1 MKSQC
6 CLLLLFLFFT
16 SCATI
21 TRGIHE
27 KLTVQSDPPAADVKL
42 STGEHSVT
50 PAKFVKHR
58 RTESFTVTI
67 SKPGYVSQT
76 VKVES
81 KASATGGTVMAA
93 NVLAG
98 VVGIA
103 VDAST
108 GAYDSLYPNP
118 ISVRLTPVPLSK
130 PLKPRKTSAT
140 PTAQRALRNPAR
152 PSHKEKTAP
161 PVSPKAKPTPTPQ
174 ASATPA
180 PTPASTPPPAQ
191 PSPTPAEP
199 PTLESVP
206 NPDTSPSP

>member
-1 MKSQC
+1 MKSHC
-6 CLLLLFLFFT
+6 CLLLPLLLLT

-21 TRGIHE
+21 TRGVHE
-27 KLTVQSDPPAADVKL
+27 KLTVQSDPPAADVRL

-50 PAKFVKHR
+50 PAKFVKRR

-67 SKPGYVSQT
+67 SKPGYLSQT

-81 KASATGGTVMAA
+81 RGGATGGTVMAG
-93 NVLAG
+93 NVFAGG

-108 GAYDSLYPNP
+108 GAYNSLYPNP
-118 ISVRLTPVPLSK
+118 ISVRLMPVPVSK
-130 PLKPRKTSAT
+130 PSKARKPSAAPTVQIPRKKKIT
-140 PTAQRALRNPAR
+140 
-152 PSHKEKTAP
+152 P

-174 ASATPA
+174 ASATPV
-180 PTPASTPPPAQ
+180 PTPASTPIPTPPPAQ
-191 PSPTPAEP
+191 PSATPAEP

-206 NPDTSPSP
+206 QPETSPSP

>member
-1 MKSQC
+1 MKNQC
-6 CLLLLFLFFT
+6 CLLLPLLLFT

-21 TRGIHE
+21 TRGVHE
-27 KLTVQSDPPAADVKL
+27 KLTVQSDPPGADVRL

-50 PAKFVKHR
+50 PAKFVKKR

-81 KASATGGTVMAA
+81 KGSPTGETVMAGD
-93 NVLAG
+93 VIAG
-98 VVGIA
+98 GPVGIA

-118 ISVRLTPVPLSK
+118 ISVRLMPMPVSK
-130 PLKPRKTSAT
+130 PSKARKLSAAPTVQIPRK
-140 PTAQRALRNPAR
+140 Q
-152 PSHKEKTAP
+152 KKAP
-161 PVSPKAKPTPTPQ
+161 PVSPKAKPTPAPQPSSTPVPMPE
-174 ASATPA
+174 STPI
-180 PTPASTPPPAQ
+180 PTPPPAA
-191 PSPTPAEP
+191 PPATPAEP

-206 NPDTSPSP
+206 NPEASPSP